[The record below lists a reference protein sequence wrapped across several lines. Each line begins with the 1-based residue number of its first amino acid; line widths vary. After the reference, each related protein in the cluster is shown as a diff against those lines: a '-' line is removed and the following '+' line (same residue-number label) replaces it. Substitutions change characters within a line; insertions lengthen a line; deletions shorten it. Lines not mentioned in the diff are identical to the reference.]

1 MKLII
6 CGNGFDLHH
15 GFKTGYHH
23 YKNFLEAH
31 YQKAIRDFE
40 DFPYINLS
48 VSNKWSDLES
58 SLSLDYDDCLGNAIA
73 AFYPDMNDDSD
84 SRWYGI
90 DVELEQQTEFIFN
103 FTGPY
108 FIEWLAQTDFSNP
121 SDLIP
126 LDKGAR
132 YITFNY
138 TGTLENIYGVG
149 ADNIFHIHGQME
161 FAHNSGEPNHSS
173 KRNNM
178 HKTGRGFDDIQF
190 GSIENDS
197 DVIQREL
204 EQVYG
209 EDDFF
214 SVSIE
219 PGIHHIIGFCEA
231 ASKKLEN
238 NYDDLTHFIKTAP
251 IDEVVVMGHSLIGVD
266 GAYYSNVIVPLLA
279 DSRWVFYW
287 YSEFEKSDILKFVD
301 LFSIREY
308 ELIKW

>member
-23 YKNFLEAH
+23 YKNFLEVH
-31 YQKAIRDFE
+31 YPQAIRDFE

-90 DVELEQQTEFIFN
+90 DVELEQQTGFIFN

-126 LDKGAR
+126 LDKSAH

-138 TGTLENIYGVG
+138 TGTLENIY
-149 ADNIFHIHGQME
+149 
-161 FAHNSGEPNHSS
+161 
-173 KRNNM
+173 
-178 HKTGRGFDDIQF
+178 
-190 GSIENDS
+190 
-197 DVIQREL
+197 
-204 EQVYG
+204 
-209 EDDFF
+209 
-214 SVSIE
+214 
-219 PGIHHIIGFCEA
+219 
-231 ASKKLEN
+231 
-238 NYDDLTHFIKTAP
+238 
-251 IDEVVVMGHSLIGVD
+251 
-266 GAYYSNVIVPLLA
+266 
-279 DSRWVFYW
+279 
-287 YSEFEKSDILKFVD
+287 
-301 LFSIREY
+301 
-308 ELIKW
+308 